1 MDYRNEIYDKYEGE
15 NGEEYFC
22 PMNAVAD
29 NRIVSEWE
37 LENCVEVTTAGRYPG
52 TLNIADRDQS

>member
-1 MDYRNEIYDKYEGE
+1 MNSINEICVKFEDD

-22 PMNAVAD
+22 PINDVVV

-37 LENCVEVTTAGRYPG
+37 LEECVEISTDSF
-52 TLNIADRDQS
+52 L